1 VYYIEYAPSWHAKC
15 VPAVRMSTPR
25 ALLPAALLALLFP
38 SVSHG
43 QQVPS
48 AGPSPGQAPRATA
61 SVELSLFNLDVV
73 VTDSKGNAVHG
84 LTAADFEVRHA
95 GKVVEVTNFTE
106 IRAASTI
113 APESPSDRPASA
125 SPSAAPASP
134 RPPRHL
140 VLFLDR
146 LYLPEPQT
154 RKETF
159 DSLRSLLR
167 TTLAEGD
174 EAMIVTWN
182 RSIRTVLP
190 FTDHLDSLEQSL
202 ARIERESA
210 RIEPEQ
216 AEIELIQSENAWFE
230 SLADD
235 PRIGSGAGGGTLT
248 DKVAARQAYFEMKA
262 KTAALRGLAATLGGA
277 DGRKVL
283 VLVTHRFS
291 RRPGL
296 EFTSDTTD
304 ARRLL
309 EEVVES
315 ANANGVTLYTL
326 FPRGFDT
333 PMPSAVYSAGFAG
346 GSSSTGG
353 LLQNEME
360 ALDFVASRTGGIALA
375 GPGNAPRFVERV
387 SRDLASWYSLGYP
400 SRAGAGRVAPV
411 GVRMKDRSLR
421 ARVRSALVE
430 KSLEEQMADRV
441 LAHLF
446 RPDERA
452 HIPISATAS
461 VSLAKGKYRVRLEV
475 KIPIGSLVLLPSA
488 KGAEGTF
495 SVFVAAVARDGDF
508 STVSRRSQ
516 PFEIPETDL
525 ETAKAGHYAYV
536 LDIETAG
543 PEARVCVGI
552 WDENANEAGFALV
565 TPSRS

>member
-1 VYYIEYAPSWHAKC
+1 
-15 VPAVRMSTPR
+15 M
-25 ALLPAALLALLFP
+25 
-38 SVSHG
+38 
-43 QQVPS
+43 
-48 AGPSPGQAPRATA
+48 
-61 SVELSLFNLDVV
+61 ELSLFNLDVV
-73 VTDSKGNAVHG
+73 VTDRDGNAVHG
-84 LTAADFEVRHA
+84 LTAADFEVRHDR
-95 GKVVEVTNFTE
+95 KLVEVTNFSE
-106 IRAASTI
+106 IRADSAI
-113 APESPSDRPASA
+113 APASPGAGPAPASA
-125 SPSAAPASP
+125 SAAPASP
-134 RPPRHL
+134 RPPRRL
-140 VLFLDR
+140 ILFLDR

-190 FTDHLDSLEQSL
+190 FTDRLDPLEQSL

-216 AEIELIQSENAWFE
+216 AEIELVQAENAWFD
-230 SLADD
+230 SLAAD
-235 PRIGSGAGGGTLT
+235 PRIGADTGGGSLT
-248 DKVAARQAYFEMKA
+248 GKVAARQAYFEMKA

-296 EFTSDTTD
+296 EFTSDTSETTD

-326 FPRGFDT
+326 FPRGFDA
-333 PMPSAVYSAGFAG
+333 PMPSAAYAAGFAS
-346 GSSSTGG
+346 GSSAPDG

-360 ALDFVASRTGGIALA
+360 ALDFVAKRTGGLA
-375 GPGNAPRFVERV
+375 AVGPGNAPRFVESV

-400 SRAGAGRVAPV
+400 SRTGSDRAAPV
-411 GVRMKDRSLR
+411 EVRTKDRSLR
-421 ARVRSALVE
+421 VRVRSALVE

-452 HIPISATAS
+452 RIPISATGSAGPA
-461 VSLAKGKYRVRLEV
+461 AKGKHRVRLEV
-475 KIPIGSLVLLPSA
+475 RIPIGSLVLLPDA
-488 KGAEGTF
+488 KGAAGSF
-495 SVFVAAVARDGDF
+495 SVFVAAVAPDGDF
-508 STVSRRSQ
+508 STVARRSQ
-516 PFEIPETDL
+516 PFEIPEKDL
-525 ETAKAGHYAYV
+525 EKAKAGHYTYE

-543 PEARVCVGI
+543 PESRVCVGV
-552 WDENANEAGFALV
+552 WDEKGNEAGFAVV